1 MRTLIILFVLIPTVL
16 SSQAADRTADRA
28 WISLFDGK
36 SSQGW
41 IEITGRPFPTSWTI
55 DNGCLHAVPTA
66 GGNQDL
72 RTVAEFTDFDLHFD
86 WRIAAGGNSGVKY
99 LVQRVDEW
107 ERNGRQARARGPEYQ
122 LTDDSTSQEAARD
135 RTRGTGSLYSVLA
148 PTGSGVRDQEFHQ
161 SRIVK
166 RQGEVEHWLDGKLVL
181 RYRLDAPEVDR
192 LMLSLQRGGA
202 WREQSPIA
210 LQNHNSHVWFRN
222 IRILPLR

>member
-1 MRTLIILFVLIPTVL
+1 MAL
-16 SSQAADRTADRA
+16 SSQLVDGKAAEG

-36 SSQGW
+36 SAQGW
-41 IEITGRPFPTSWTI
+41 VEITGKPFPKSWTI
-55 DNGCLHAVPTA
+55 ENGCLHAVPTVD
-66 GGNQDL
+66 GNQDL

-122 LTDDSTSQEAARD
+122 LTDDSTSQEAASD
-135 RTRGTGSLYSVLA
+135 RTRGTASLYSVLA
-148 PTGSGVRDQEFHQ
+148 SRGSGVRDLEFHQ

-166 RQGEVEHWLDGKLVL
+166 RNGEVEHWLDGALVL
-181 RYRLDAPEVDR
+181 HYRLDAPEVDR

-202 WREQSPIA
+202 RRFQSPIA